1 MTTNRL
7 NRRAFLK
14 ASLGLVAGTLATSVP
29 LSGCRGPE
37 YPPPPQALEFF
48 SPKEWAVLRAASA
61 RLVPG
66 GEGLIGAR
74 EVDVATAADRL
85 FSKANP
91 RLKAE
96 LKQLLNAF
104 EDFTI
109 LALRFKP
116 FTGMS
121 PTEQDAYLRAWMES
135 GLGMQRQGFL
145 ALNKISGMLFYMDPR
160 SWPQIGYPGPW
171 VGRFDFGQGLDQQGE
186 MKAPVNP
193 NVFAR
198 FPA

>member
-1 MTTNRL
+1 MTNDRL

-14 ASLGLVAGTLATSVP
+14 ASLGLVTGTLATSVP
-29 LSGCRGPE
+29 LAGCRPPQ
-37 YPPPPQALEFF
+37 YPQPPQALEFF
-48 SPKEWAVLRAASA
+48 TPKEWAVLRAASA
-61 RLVPG
+61 RLVPSG
-66 GEGLIGAR
+66 PGRLGAP

-85 FSKANP
+85 FAKANA
-91 RLKAE
+91 RLKSE

-104 EDFTI
+104 EDFTV
-109 LALRFKP
+109 LAFRFKP
-116 FTGMS
+116 FTAMNAA
-121 PTEQDAYLRAWMES
+121 EQDDYLRAWMDS

-171 VGRFDFGQGLDQQGE
+171 IGRYDFGQGLDQQGD
-186 MKAPVNP
+186 MARPVNP